1 MRLAAIL
8 SLGTSVLLG
17 TGALLVARVWMVPS
31 AKPGAAAALSQAAPT
46 TPVVLAKAELKYG
59 DTVTADKLTVAR
71 LPVGAAPQGAFATI
85 QQVVGQAGG
94 PPVALAALSMREPI
108 LPTKISGPG
117 MRNSVSA
124 QIAPGMRAYSIKI
137 SDILGVGGHA
147 LPGDRVDVV
156 MTREP
161 DTKNP
166 NADRH
171 ALISDVV
178 VQDVRLLGVNLNVD
192 PASNATAAQADPHTA
207 TLEVSL
213 DDAQKLAVAGGVGTL
228 SLALRRAGANEVAP
242 ARQVLVNDLS
252 TGAVRSAPRSVT
264 VRAIRR
270 PAPAEPHASVVE
282 IVQGDHSTSVSAPAE
297 KRGGV

>member
-1 MRLAAIL
+1 
-8 SLGTSVLLG
+8 
-17 TGALLVARVWMVPS
+17 
-31 AKPGAAAALSQAAPT
+31 
-46 TPVVLAKAELKYG
+46 
-59 DTVTADKLTVAR
+59 
-71 LPVGAAPQGAFATI
+71 
-85 QQVVGQAGG
+85 
-94 PPVALAALSMREPI
+94 
-108 LPTKISGPG
+108 
-117 MRNSVSA
+117 MRNSISA

-228 SLALRRAGANEVAP
+228 SLALRRTGATEVAP
-242 ARQVLVNDLS
+242 ARQVLVNDLT
-252 TGAVRSAPRSVT
+252 TGAARSAPRTVA
-264 VRAIRR
+264 VRAVRR
-270 PAPAEPHASVVE
+270 PAPPHEPQAGVLE
-282 IVQGDHSTSVSAPAE
+282 IVQGDHAASVSAPAE